1 MGRVIL
7 IVLIVLALVLLW
19 KAFGPGSWNQAGN
32 RQAGGNQPREIKGPD
47 DDEEFLWT
55 LEKNRFKARRAQEE
69 AARQEE
75 ERIRRARERYTSHK
89 PEHDDAPTAS
99 EDADDHRPK
108 EPPEE
113 PPAEN
118 GKPEA

>member
-19 KAFGPGSWNQAGN
+19 KAFGPGSWN
-32 RQAGGNQPREIKGPD
+32 QAGGNQPREIKGPD